1 MYKKLED
8 YLKEIDHYLAVKEG
22 KDEILSEIKSHILE
36 KAEQEF
42 GIVSE
47 KTLEKIIANYGIPR
61 KVASQYLEGE
71 EIISPFFKKY
81 LLLYT
86 GILFVFHL
94 GLTLLSFIFGW
105 SMVIFPFFYIP
116 RMDNLWALC
125 YLPMALVYD
134 FGLVCL
140 FFYLVT
146 QTKKEIRL
154 PWPKVRWRLPEPREK
169 KWVQPK
175 IIFLVLMLVGF
186 SIIVYA
192 YLKYHT
198 LFFISLDFKN
208 QAESLLNP
216 EASRWYS
223 LFLITIVACEI
234 IVYGLRFFAQSE
246 WIPLLK
252 SAFYLVL
259 VWIVMNNPIED
270 ALARLRTSDL
280 EFVHYFVQR
289 MGIFIVVVFGIAAA
303 LDFLRSLWRISRKR
317 WQSR

>member
-36 KAEQEF
+36 KTEQEF
-42 GIVSE
+42 GTVSE
-47 KTLEKIIANYGIPR
+47 KTLEKIIANYGNPR

-81 LLLYT
+81 VFLYT

-94 GLTLLSFIFGW
+94 GLTLLSLIFGW
-105 SMVIFPFFYIP
+105 SIVIFPFFYIP
-116 RMDNLWALC
+116 SMDNLWALC

-146 QTKKEIRL
+146 QVKIEIRL
-154 PWPKVRWRLPEPREK
+154 PWPKIKWRLPEPREK
-169 KWVQPK
+169 KWIQPK

-234 IVYGLRFFAQSE
+234 IVYGLRFFIQSE
-246 WIPLLK
+246 WIALLK
-252 SAFYLVL
+252 NAFYLVL
-259 VWIVMNNPIED
+259 VWVVMNNPIED
-270 ALARLRTSDL
+270 ALVRLRTSDL

-289 MGIFIVVVFGIAAA
+289 MGIFIVVVFGIVAAI
-303 LDFLRSLWRISRKR
+303 DFLQSLWRISRKR

>member
-8 YLKEIDHYLAVKEG
+8 YLKEIGHYLVVKEG
-22 KDEILSEIKSHILE
+22 RDEILSEIKSHILE
-36 KAEQEF
+36 KTAQEF
-42 GIVSE
+42 GKVSE
-47 KTLEKIIANYGIPR
+47 ETLEKIIANYGNPK
-61 KVASQYLEGE
+61 KVAGQYLEGE

-81 LLLYT
+81 LFLYT

-105 SMVIFPFFYIP
+105 SIVIFPFFYIP
-116 RMDNLWALC
+116 RMENLWALC

-146 QTKKEIRL
+146 QAKIEIRL
-154 PWPKVRWRLPEPREK
+154 PWPKIKWRLPKAPEK
-169 KWVQPK
+169 KWIQPK
-175 IIFLVLMLVGF
+175 IIFLVLMLAGF

-198 LFFISLDFKN
+198 LFFMSLDFRN

-223 LFLITIVACEI
+223 LFLITIIACEI
-234 IVYGLRFFAQSE
+234 IVYGLRFFTQSE

-252 SAFYLVL
+252 NAFYLVL
-259 VWIVMNNPIED
+259 VWIIMNNPIED
-270 ALARLRTSDL
+270 ALIRLQSPDL
-280 EFVHYFVQR
+280 EFVLYVVER
-289 MGIFIVVVFGIAAA
+289 AGIFIVVVFGIVAAI
-303 LDFLRSLWRISRKR
+303 DFFQSLWRISRKHWR
-317 WQSR
+317 SR